1 MPDHDDER
9 TKTNWRLPLVWSG
22 IARPPQMQTTDWE
35 GASTTPLTQQTVTS
49 APPGCICPPGAN
61 LTCQAPDCP
70 RKPLP
75 VGGAR

>member
-1 MPDHDDER
+1 MPDYDDKWTEAQ
-9 TKTNWRLPLVWSG
+9 RLAQMRWGVM
-22 IARPPQMQTTDWE
+22 PP
-35 GASTTPLTQQTVTS
+35 PPVTA